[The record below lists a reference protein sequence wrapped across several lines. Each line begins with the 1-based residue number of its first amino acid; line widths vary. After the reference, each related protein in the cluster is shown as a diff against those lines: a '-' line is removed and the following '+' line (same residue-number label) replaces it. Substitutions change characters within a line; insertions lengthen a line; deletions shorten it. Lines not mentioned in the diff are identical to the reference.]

1 MFNYKV
7 KSFIPP
13 HNKISKEGVKAVIK
27 NNMGLFNIP
36 DIFAQPLSSIPDYI
50 KHRIF
55 WKKYKLPY
63 PYPLKLGKSFQIGCI
78 SVYKSAQIEE
88 IKKIIEFYKKFHNA
102 TVCFAFH
109 WWELKKFFHLREILD
124 IIIKRES

>member
-13 HNKISKEGVKAVIK
+13 HNKISKEGVRAVIK

-36 DIFAQPLSSIPDYI
+36 DIFAQPFSSIPDYI

-55 WKKYKLPY
+55 WAKYKLPY
-63 PYPLKLGKSFQIGCI
+63 PYL
-78 SVYKSAQIEE
+78 
-88 IKKIIEFYKKFHNA
+88 
-102 TVCFAFH
+102 FAFH
-109 WWELKKFFHLREILD
+109 RGGT
-124 IIIKRES
+124 